1 MDTRELVVTA
11 EDAVLLTALERHADQ
26 REPRSLARGTDRS
39 AVAALNSVVEYEDLA
54 DGRRARA
61 LLVHPT
67 ESDAGHGRISVLS
80 PVGRA
85 LLGRRAG
92 HDVEVTLPSGD
103 TRSLM
108 IVAVHEGSDQ

>member
-1 MDTRELVVTA
+1 MRIE
-11 EDAVLLTALERHADQ
+11 

-67 ESDAGHGRISVLS
+67 GVRRRPRTHLRAVAGR
-80 PVGRA
+80 PRTA
-85 LLGRRAG
+85 GRRAG